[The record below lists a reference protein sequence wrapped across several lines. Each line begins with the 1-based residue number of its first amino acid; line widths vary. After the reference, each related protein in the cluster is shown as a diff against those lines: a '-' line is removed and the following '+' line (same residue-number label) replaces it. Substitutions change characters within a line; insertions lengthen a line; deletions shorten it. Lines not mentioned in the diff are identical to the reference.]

1 MKKWGR
7 RFRLRG
13 SYTAEAAFL
22 LPMGIGLI
30 LFVVSCALLLHDRV
44 MVCAWVHETAQREAF
59 QKLQADDEE
68 ESDLRLLLTQE
79 EKQVCRNLHKII
91 VTCEGQSRFLSSMV
105 PDLFRLL
112 SAHGKEKEE
121 VEMIY
126 GEQYVRLRGFKNGVY
141 TKERV
146 IQEGEGP

>member
-1 MKKWGR
+1 MKKWRR
-7 RFRLRG
+7 RFNLRG
-13 SYTAEAAFL
+13 SYTAEAVFL

-79 EKQVCRNLHKII
+79 EKQVSRSLHKIV
-91 VTCEGQSRFLSSMV
+91 VTCDGKSRFLSSMV
-105 PDLFRLL
+105 PDLFRL
-112 SAHGKEKEE
+112 SSTHGKEQEE
-121 VEMIY
+121 VERIY
-126 GEQYVRLRGFKNGVY
+126 GEQFVRLRGFENGIY
-141 TKERV
+141 TEERV
-146 IQEGEGP
+146 IQEGERP